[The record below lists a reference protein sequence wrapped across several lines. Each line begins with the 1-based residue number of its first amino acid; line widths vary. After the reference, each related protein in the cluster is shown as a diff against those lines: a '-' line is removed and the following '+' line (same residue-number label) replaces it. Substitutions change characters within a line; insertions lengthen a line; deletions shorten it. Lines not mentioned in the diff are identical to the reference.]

1 VKRKVIDKMETENFS
16 LKWNDFE
23 ENISTGLQ
31 DLRKS
36 NNFFDVTLLSETGQ
50 VGAHKLILSA
60 CSSFFRNIL
69 VSNPHQHP
77 LIYLKGVSK
86 EEITNLLNFM
96 YCGEVNVAQT
106 ELSSFLAAAED
117 LKVKGLTNCG
127 TGENNSKRTKVSD
140 VPESKTNT
148 KTLNKL
154 SRSNSVKIHEDIP
167 MVDLVQVKSEPL
179 LSGDNTSGKSLVAP
193 DYEVDSGDFQYDD
206 YQVQE
211 TGFEDE
217 FTNNIAAS
225 KVSASPQFYPFP
237 QDSFSIHSG
246 QVHNTSNHLDQ
257 GSLRKRRQ
265 QILQFIN
272 QNKGKM
278 ADSYLCLLCNKSV
291 TDNSNMNKHLEF
303 KHNDELKEFL
313 ANLS

>member
-1 VKRKVIDKMETENFS
+1 MEAENFS

-23 ENISTGLQ
+23 ENISVGLQ

-60 CSSFFRNIL
+60 CSTFFRNIL

-117 LKVKGLTNCG
+117 LKVKGLTNNGG
-127 TGENNSKRTKVSD
+127 TSENNSKKVKVND
-140 VPESKTNT
+140 VPESKANT

-154 SRSNSVKIHEDIP
+154 SDGNSVKIHEEIP

-179 LSGDNTSGKSLVAP
+179 LSSDNPSGKSLAAPAP
-193 DYEVDSGDFQYDD
+193 DYEVDSGEFQYDE
-206 YQVQE
+206 YQGHE
-211 TGFEDE
+211 TGFEDD
-217 FTNNIAAS
+217 FGNNIVAS
-225 KVSASPQFYPFP
+225 K
-237 QDSFSIHSG
+237 G
-246 QVHNTSNHLDQ
+246 
-257 GSLRKRRQ
+257 
-265 QILQFIN
+265 
-272 QNKGKM
+272 
-278 ADSYLCLLCNKSV
+278 
-291 TDNSNMNKHLEF
+291 
-303 KHNDELKEFL
+303 
-313 ANLS
+313 

>member
-1 VKRKVIDKMETENFS
+1 MESDNFS
-16 LKWNDFE
+16 LRWNDFE
-23 ENISTGLQ
+23 ENISAGLQ

-50 VGAHKLILSA
+50 VGAHKIILSA

-86 EEITNLLNFM
+86 DEIINLLNFM

-117 LKVKGLTNCG
+117 LKVKGLTNSG
-127 TGENNSKRTKVSD
+127 TSDSTTKKTKLTD
-140 VPESKTNT
+140 VPESKTNS
-148 KTLNKL
+148 KKL
-154 SRSNSVKIHEDIP
+154 SSKLQDNSLKTHDEIS
-167 MVDLVQVKSEPL
+167 MVDLVQVKSEPT
-179 LSGDNTSGKSLVAP
+179 LSAESNAASKSLVAP
-193 DYEVDSGDFQYDD
+193 DYEVDSGEFQYED
-206 YQVQE
+206 YQGQE
-211 TGFEDE
+211 TGFEED
-217 FTNNIAAS
+217 FTTNISAS
-225 KVSASPQFYPFP
+225 KVSASPQFYPFA
-237 QDSFSIHSG
+237 QDSYSIHAG
-246 QVHNTSNHLDQ
+246 QVHNAGNHLDQ
-257 GSLRKRRQ
+257 ATMRKRRQ

-278 ADSYLCLLCNKSV
+278 ADSYLCLICNKSV

-303 KHNDELKEFL
+303 KHGEELKEFL
-313 ANLS
+313 SNLA

>member
-1 VKRKVIDKMETENFS
+1 
-16 LKWNDFE
+16 
-23 ENISTGLQ
+23 
-31 DLRKS
+31 
-36 NNFFDVTLLSETGQ
+36 
-50 VGAHKLILSA
+50 
-60 CSSFFRNIL
+60 
-69 VSNPHQHP
+69 
-77 LIYLKGVSK
+77 
-86 EEITNLLNFM
+86 M

-225 KVSASPQFYPFP
+225 KALESDDSGDPIYPCNICGRTFNSSSHCNRHYLTVHGTPVPVSCEVCGKNFKN
-237 QDSFSIHSG
+237 QDSC
-246 QVHNTSNHLDQ
+246 NTH
-257 GSLRKRRQ
+257 LRKFHDIYSKQNRRREVIHQ
-265 QILQFIN
+265 EHSWDQ
-272 QNKGKM
+272 
-278 ADSYLCLLCNKSV
+278 V
-291 TDNSNMNKHLEF
+291 
-303 KHNDELKEFL
+303 
-313 ANLS
+313 